1 MTTMHLR
8 GSDKKSL
15 QGEWKII
22 NSCII
27 GTLERHI
34 APDLAQELDEGI
46 TTAEAW
52 SLLKK
57 RTQQDGLFAKLNSMH
72 VAQHTKFSHNMPTID
87 TLSELKN
94 LLASV
99 CEGGQA
105 PTQDEWSIV
114 LRLNVLEGS
123 DYDSLCGYLVTQ
135 FQNVKTALSQ
145 KEVYDSIAFV
155 GYKHK

>member
-57 RTQQDGLFAKLNSMH
+57 QAQQDSIFSKLNAMH
-72 VAQHTKFSHNMPTID
+72 VVLHTKFSHSIPTID
-87 TLSELKN
+87 KLSELKK
-94 LLASV
+94 SP
-99 CEGGQA
+99 C
-105 PTQDEWSIV
+105 
-114 LRLNVLEGS
+114 
-123 DYDSLCGYLVTQ
+123 
-135 FQNVKTALSQ
+135 
-145 KEVYDSIAFV
+145 
-155 GYKHK
+155 KHV